1 MSSLIPGNRWLWAIP
16 LLLLALT
23 FGGRRLNYLPVQV
36 DEAATLM
43 SAGAR
48 TFGPLTP
55 LEAIAAQSVRW
66 PDQAFGQ
73 VVLINTWG
81 KLVGWSIVSLR
92 ALSWL
97 AGILTLAL
105 VYRVATACLSRRAA
119 LVALLLLST
128 SVMFTTYLF
137 VARVFTMVALCSTLT
152 LWCYY
157 RAAMQPGAAD
167 RRYLAGL
174 FLGAAGLLHSHW
186 FAALLPAAICV
197 LHVLFVRKDR
207 RWWRVSLALVAA
219 FLTVLP
225 ALEIFLEGI
234 AFNQTRFAANPVGL
248 SAPELAAQLIKVLS
262 NNIVL
267 LPDRAAWPALASL
280 LTLLL
285 LLAWRRAR
293 GKTGDSFPWLAAMSS
308 LLFILLA
315 IVVNEGVARVILHR
329 RMRYFMAVWPPLATL
344 GGHVFHALGRSRPA
358 LAHWLLAGFVSV
370 SLFVGLRTP
379 WYLSI
384 DYFWLPPL
392 HLADQQLVTNWR
404 DGDWLLQERE
414 VVPATGRIGE
424 YYSSVLDYPGFRF
437 SPEDQPEAVLAEP
450 GDRSRVWLLASARG
464 SDVEKGLMQDRVFC
478 RRYVDR
484 EHIVLTLYARHRA
497 DCVRD

>member
-1 MSSLIPGNRWLWAIP
+1 MLSLIPGNRWLWAIP

-23 FGGRRLNYLPVQV
+23 LGGRRLNYLPVQV
-36 DEAATLM
+36 DEASTLM

-55 LEAIAAQSVRW
+55 LEAIAAQSVRS

-73 VVLINTWG
+73 VVLINIWG
-81 KLVGWSIVSLR
+81 KLAGWSTVSIR
-92 ALSWL
+92 TLSWL

-105 VYRVATACLSRRAA
+105 VYRVAMACLSHRAA

-137 VARVFTMVALCSTLT
+137 VARAFTVVALCSALT
-152 LWCYY
+152 LWCYH

-174 FLGAAGLLHSHW
+174 LLGAAGLLHSHW

-197 LHVLFVRKDR
+197 IHVLFVRKDR
-207 RWWRVSLALVAA
+207 RWWQVSLVLALA
-219 FLTVLP
+219 FLTLLPGLAVL
-225 ALEIFLEGI
+225 LEGI
-234 AFNQTRFAANPVGL
+234 AFNQTRFTANPVGL
-248 SAPELAAQLIKVLS
+248 SAPGLAVQLIKVLS

-280 LTLLL
+280 LMLLL
-285 LLAWRRAR
+285 LHAWRRAR
-293 GKTGDSFPWLAAMSS
+293 GKTGNSFPWFLGMSS

-315 IVVNEGVARVILHR
+315 IVVNEGVARIILHK
-329 RMRYFMAVWPPLATL
+329 RMRYFMAIWPALAL
-344 GGHVFHALGRSRPA
+344 SGGHVIHALGRSRPA
-358 LAHWLLAGFVSV
+358 LAHWLLAAFVSI
-370 SLFVGLRTP
+370 SLFIGLRTP

-392 HLADQQLVTNWR
+392 HLADQQLVTNLR
-404 DGDWLLQERE
+404 DGDWLLLERGL
-414 VVPATGRIGE
+414 VPATGRIGE
-424 YYSSVLDYPGFRF
+424 YYSSVLNYPGIRF
-437 SPEDQPEAVLAEP
+437 SPEDQPDVVLAEV
-450 GDRSRVWLLASARG
+450 GDRSRVWLLTSARG

-478 RRYVDR
+478 RRHVDR
-484 EHIVLTLYARHRA
+484 EHVVLTLYAHRRA
-497 DCVRD
+497 DCVRE